1 MTRDEILTLCAGD
14 GELARRILE
23 LLAQR
28 DSQHRAESDRL
39 FALFDEA
46 PVYLTVQE
54 GPELRIAM
62 INRMVR
68 ESPVGGTLLGKTVR
82 ELYPADNPIL
92 AALERVYA
100 TGVPETMHE
109 SPRFPPTRRTPVDTS
124 RAPSFRCGTAEAM
137 SGPS

>member
-23 LLAQR
+23 LLVQR
-28 DSQHRAESDRL
+28 DSQLRAESDRL

-68 ESPVGGTLLGKTVR
+68 ESPVGGTLLG
-82 ELYPADNPIL
+82 
-92 AALERVYA
+92 
-100 TGVPETMHE
+100 
-109 SPRFPPTRRTPVDTS
+109 
-124 RAPSFRCGTAEAM
+124 
-137 SGPS
+137 